1 MSMNNVFDLPV
12 IGMADGS
19 ASVLGALRRTDRPL
33 VVDFWNERCT
43 RCPEALA
50 KLDHMAS
57 EKASLI
63 DFVACALSTSE
74 DASIERVKEVL
85 GENFEHLGHAHMSF
99 DAKERLKTLL
109 SFSTLPF
116 CIVCDRRGEIVWK
129 GDPRS
134 PELVVAIEACEATP

>member
-1 MSMNNVFDLPV
+1 MSMDDVFDLPV
-12 IGMADGS
+12 VGMEDGCV
-19 ASVLGALRRTDRPL
+19 SVLGASRRADRPL

-43 RCPEALA
+43 RCPEALT
-50 KLDHMAS
+50 KLDQIAS
-57 EKASLI
+57 QKGSLI

-74 DASIERVKEVL
+74 DASVERTKEII
-85 GENFEHLGHAHMSF
+85 GDNFEHLGHAHMGF

-116 CIVCDRRGEIVWK
+116 CIVCDRRGNIMWK

-134 PELVVAIEACEATP
+134 PECFASIEACEVTP